1 MQEQAGEVYI
11 HTITV
16 EANDIDELGHVNN
29 IVYVRWV
36 QEASAAHWNQL
47 ADEETKRENAWVVMR
62 HEIDYLSPAIFSD
75 KVVAKTWVGE
85 SNGAKS
91 VRYVD
96 ICSATGKIFAK
107 AKTTWCLL
115 STQNMRPKRIDEKML
130 AVLFKK

>member
-1 MQEQAGEVYI
+1 MQEPVGDVYA
-11 HTITV
+11 HTIAV

-36 QEASAAHWNQL
+36 QEAAAAHWNYL
-47 ADEETKRENAWVVMR
+47 ADEETKRENAWVVVR
-62 HEIDYLSPAIFSD
+62 HEIDYLSPALISD
-75 KVVAKTWVGE
+75 DVVAKTWVGE
-85 SNGAKS
+85 SGGAKS

-96 ICSATGKIFAK
+96 VCSATGKIFAK

-115 STQNMRPKRIDEKML
+115 SAQNMRPKRIDEKML